1 MHESRRLEGVAG
13 RFPSKMAARH
23 TPQLVIYERNQA
35 VERRGVSLAPAQEQP
50 GDLVSAGVV
59 RHRLVMG

>member
-13 RFPSKMAARH
+13 RFSSKMAARH

-35 VERRGVSLAPAQEQP
+35 VERRGVSLAPGQEQ
-50 GDLVSAGVV
+50 V
-59 RHRLVMG
+59 RYVMHAESIMTS